1 MSKAYVYD
9 KQNYKTLK
17 ISSWFTLNNEVSQFF
32 DCLANKELFTQ
43 L

>member
-32 DCLANKELFTQ
+32 DCLAKKELFTQ